1 MSQQIKEQ
9 MKEEFTNAMTNY
21 GTTLEKIRDN
31 SGEWIDGYLPIYNNK
46 IIEEW
51 QAMPGKYDNRGHAE
65 LGLGQEIDIINLMTL
80 DLYLYYSDIFYEAVA
95 ELEQEAGE

>member
-1 MSQQIKEQ
+1 MTYQIKKN
-9 MKEEFTNAMTNY
+9 MREEFAQEIAKGY
-21 GTTLEKIRDN
+21 ITLEEIRDN